1 MCSRVLA
8 LVLGCSVPAVGAVRA
23 QVLDT
28 VHLHHK
34 ADSLLALWREANAL
48 GVVQQAVRAVRHQ
61 KATQVTRA
69 TAVTHGERPVR
80 AGALMVIADYPDS
93 IPLQGAANHAWDV
106 LSTTYGSQAAVLAA
120 QPIRLAV
127 VFGDREGVASPPS
140 RRVPRKVTEDEL
152 ERMLLGMTGQ
162 PKVDSRFSRWLG
174 NSVHPVLDTLADRA
188 GAYDQLVTAGSTAA
202 TSCFKGGIEG
212 CVDVLQIPE
221 DSLFYLTVYDAA
233 QRRGTV
239 AASRSPDMVE
249 PAEHARYSRCVDD
262 HVDSACIEFL
272 RGIPLGQIPQPVNFE
287 VRNLLVSTALSLGGP
302 GAYDRLMADS
312 TAPVSTRLEQA
323 ANAPLEKIVGTWR
336 TNVMAA
342 RPVATGVAAGDAAI
356 AVGWV
361 GLIAFGAMRST
372 RWRLS

>member
-8 LVLGCSVPAVGAVRA
+8 LVLGCSVSAAGAVRA

-28 VHLHHK
+28 VHLHRK

-69 TAVTHGERPVR
+69 TAVTRGEHPVR

-93 IPLQGAANHAWDV
+93 IPLQGAATRAWEV
-106 LSTTYGSQAAVLAA
+106 LSTTYGSQAAALAA

-127 VFGDREGVASPPS
+127 VFGDREGVASPTS

-174 NSVHPVLDTLADRA
+174 NSVHPVLDTIADRV
-188 GAYDQLVTAGSTAA
+188 GAYEQLVTAGSTAA

-221 DSLFYLTVYDAA
+221 DSLFYLKVYDAA

-249 PAEHARYSRCVDD
+249 PAEHARYSHCVDD

-272 RGIPLGQIPQPVNFE
+272 HGIPLGQVPQPVNFE

-302 GAYDRLMADS
+302 GAYDRLMGDS
-312 TAPVSTRLEQA
+312 TAPVSTRLERA

-336 TNVMAA
+336 SNVLAA

>member
-8 LVLGCSVPAVGAVRA
+8 LVLACSIPAVGRA
-23 QVLDT
+23 QAQILDT
-28 VHLHHK
+28 AHLHHQ

-48 GVVQQAVRAVRHQ
+48 GVVQQAVRDVRHQ
-61 KATQVTRA
+61 RATEVTRA
-69 TAVTHGERPVR
+69 TAAVRGERPVR

-93 IPLQGAANHAWDV
+93 IPLQGAVTHAWDI
-106 LSTTYGSQAAVLAA
+106 LSTTYGSQAAALAA
-120 QPIRLAV
+120 QPVRLSV
-127 VFGDREGVASPPS
+127 VFGDRGGAASPTS

-152 ERMLLGMTGQ
+152 ERTLLAMTGQ

-174 NSVHPVLDTLADRA
+174 NSVHPVLDTAVERS
-188 GAYDQLVTAGSTAA
+188 GAYDQLVMAGSTAA
-202 TSCFKGGIEG
+202 TRCFQGAVEACIK
-212 CVDVLQIPE
+212 VLQIPE

-239 AASRSPDMVE
+239 AATRSPDMVD
-249 PAEHARYSRCVDD
+249 PAEHARYSSCVDD
-262 HVDSACIEFL
+262 GRDSACIAFL

-287 VRNLLVSTALSLGGP
+287 VRNLLVSTALTIGGP
-302 GAYDRLMADS
+302 GAYDRLMEDS
-312 TAPVSTRLEQA
+312 TAPVATRLERA

-336 TNVMAA
+336 SNVMAA
-342 RPVATGVAAGDAAI
+342 RPVVTGVAAGDAAI
-356 AVGWV
+356 VVGWV

>member
-8 LVLGCSVPAVGAVRA
+8 LVLACGLPAVGAARA
-23 QVLDT
+23 QVLDAA
-28 VHLHHK
+28 HLHHK
-34 ADSLLALWREANAL
+34 ADSLLALWREADAL
-48 GVVQQAVRAVRHQ
+48 GVVQQTVRAVRHQ
-61 KATQVTRA
+61 RSARLTRA
-69 TAVTHGERPVR
+69 TALRRGENPVG
-80 AGALMVIADYPDS
+80 AGDLMVIADYPDS
-93 IPLQGAANHAWDV
+93 IPLREATRRAWGV
-106 LSTTYGSQAAVLAA
+106 LSSTYGSQASALTA

-127 VFGDREGVASPPS
+127 MFSDRQVVTAGRHVPH
-140 RRVPRKVTEDEL
+140 RVTVDEL
-152 ERMLLGMTGQ
+152 ERTLLGMTGV

-174 NSVHPVLDTLADRA
+174 NTVHPVLDTVADRA

-202 TSCFKGGIEG
+202 TSCFKGVLEG

-221 DSLFYLTVYDAA
+221 DSLFFLTVYDAA

-239 AASRSPDMVE
+239 AATRSPDMIE
-249 PAEHARYSRCVDD
+249 PAEHEKYSHCVDD

-312 TAPVSTRLEQA
+312 TAPVATRLERA
-323 ANAPLEKIVGTWR
+323 ANAPLERIVGTWR
-336 TNVMAA
+336 SNVMGA
-342 RPVATGVAAGDAAI
+342 RPVGTGVAAGDAVI

-361 GLIAFGAMRST
+361 GLIAFGAIRST

>member
-1 MCSRVLA
+1 MYRRVLA
-8 LVLGCSVPAVGAVRA
+8 LVLAFSVPAVGGVRA

-28 VHLHHK
+28 VHLHHQ

-69 TAVTHGERPVR
+69 TAAGRGEHPVR

-93 IPLQGAANHAWDV
+93 IPLQSAAKDAWDV
-106 LSTTYGSQAAVLAA
+106 LSTTYGSQATVLAA

-127 VFGDREGVASPPS
+127 VFGEQGGVASPTS
-140 RRVPRKVTEDEL
+140 RRVPRKVTENEL

-174 NSVHPVLDTLADRA
+174 NTVHPVLDTAAERS
-188 GAYDQLVTAGSTAA
+188 GAYDQLVMAGSTAA
-202 TSCFKGGIEG
+202 TNCFKGGIDG
-212 CVDVLQIPE
+212 CIKVLQVPE

-239 AASRSPDMVE
+239 AAARSPDMVE
-249 PAEHARYSRCVDD
+249 PAEHATYSHCVDD

-302 GAYDRLMADS
+302 GAYDRLMEDS
-312 TAPVSTRLEQA
+312 TAPVSTRLERA
-323 ANAPLEKIVGTWR
+323 ANAPLERIVGTWR
-336 TNVMAA
+336 ADVMAA
-342 RPVATGVAAGDAAI
+342 RPVVTGVAAGDAAVV
-356 AVGWV
+356 VGWV
-361 GLIAFGAMRST
+361 GLIAFGAIRST